1 MNGLVVILTALVAG
15 LVGAGCG
22 LGVAFVV
29 LRSRQKGPAE
39 GATTTSSPGAA
50 AHGGDPAAQATKPLL
65 GDGAPDLYDDDEED
79 DAIPTTVFRADQ
91 LDLDA
96 LIEQAERLK
105 SER

>member
-1 MNGLVVILTALVAG
+1 MSGLVVILTALAAG

-22 LGVAFVV
+22 LGVAYFV
-29 LRSRQKGPAE
+29 LRSRESGGEDA
-39 GATTTSSPGAA
+39 ANARAASPPAA
-50 AHGGDPAAQATKPLL
+50 AGDPAAQALASPL
-65 GDGAPDLYDDDEED
+65 GDRAPDLPDEDEED